1 MPDSIFTKIINKEIE
16 AEIIFEDDNIVA
28 FKDINP
34 MAPVHILIV
43 PRKPIP
49 TINDLKDED
58 AEIMGQIILRAKKLA
73 HEFNIDSDGYR
84 LVLNCNEAAGQTVF
98 HIHCHLLGGR
108 IFNWPPG

>member
-1 MPDSIFTKIINKEIE
+1 MADSIFTRIINKEIK
-16 AEIIFEDDNIVA
+16 ADIIYEDEQIVA

-43 PRKPIP
+43 PRNPIS
-49 TINDLKDED
+49 TLNDLKDED
-58 AEIMGQIILRAKKLA
+58 AELLGKIIIRAKKLA
-73 HEFNIDSDGYR
+73 HEFNIDNEGYR

-108 IFNWPPG
+108 ILNWPPG

>member
-1 MPDSIFTKIINKEIE
+1 MPDSIFTKIINKEIK
-16 AEIIFEDDNIVA
+16 ADIIYEDEEIVA

-43 PRKPIP
+43 PRNPIS
-49 TINDLKDED
+49 TLNDLKDED
-58 AEIMGQIILRAKKLA
+58 AELLGKIIIRAKKLS
-73 HEFNIDSDGYR
+73 HEFNIDNEGYR

-108 IFNWPPG
+108 KLNWPPG